1 MSHDDPA
8 VALLHVR
15 GDGHGL
21 SRYGDRLA
29 EFLDDDGGIGVHV
42 VAADR
47 RVLSPLRELAQLL
60 RADVVHVQW
69 SPLYWGDSWTAV
81 VRAAVLAV
89 VGVAR
94 PLVVTMHDVHH
105 EPARAAGDQAVPPPA
120 PPAPPAASRGAR
132 LRRRWR
138 AATSARN
145 VAQVLITRAARAV
158 VVFSP
163 EEAAQVSRRHARR
176 VRVVPH
182 FIEPYVEPPARD
194 PAARQLVVFGWIHP
208 RKGQLLAVEALP
220 LLPGWSL
227 TLCGAA
233 EPRHQD
239 YLGRV
244 VARAAELGVA
254 DRLTLSGFVSDEE
267 MAEVFARSRLALC
280 PYQRIAASG
289 SISSL
294 VSRGLPVV
302 AHSTTYTRR
311 LAEAAPSGIG
321 LFSPWTAD
329 ALAAGVLRA
338 AATDIGTQQGELRDL
353 ALADGPAVT
362 RDRHEELYRELLTVP
377 ARRWRR

>member
-1 MSHDDPA
+1 MSRDDLD

-29 EFLDDDGGIGVHV
+29 EFLHAGRENGVRV
-42 VAADR
+42 VEADR
-47 RVLSPLRELAQLL
+47 RALSPLRELPQLV

-69 SPLYWGDSWTAV
+69 SPLYWGDTWSAV

-89 VGVAR
+89 VGAVR

-105 EPARAAGDQAVPPPA
+105 EPARVNVDRGVAPPP
-120 PPAPPAASRGAR
+120 PSGSSRWAR
-132 LRRRWR
+132 IRRRWK
-138 AATSARN
+138 ATTSARN
-145 VAQVLITRAARAV
+145 LAQALITRGAREV

-163 EEAAQVSRRHARR
+163 EEAAQMTRRHARR

-182 FIEPYVEPPARD
+182 FIEQYVEPPARD
-194 PAARQLVVFGWIHP
+194 PAGKHLVVFGWIHP

-244 VARAAELGVA
+244 LARAEELGVG
-254 DRLTLSGFVSDEE
+254 DRLTVTGFVSDEE
-267 MAEVFARSRLALC
+267 MAEVFAQSRLALC

-302 AHSTTYTRR
+302 AHSTAYTRR
-311 LAEAAPSGIG
+311 LAQAAPSGVM
-321 LFSPWTAD
+321 LFSPWTAE
-329 ALAAGVLRA
+329 ALAAGVLQSA
-338 AATDIGTQQGELRDL
+338 ETDVDAQRDELSGL

-362 RDRHEELYRELLTVP
+362 RDRHEQVYRDVLAGS
-377 ARRWRR
+377 ARGRRR